1 MYTITTAS
9 KVFFSLH
16 KVKKTLNANY
26 IRFFL
31 LNFLKNLCVK
41 ICVKKRGTHEM
52 RKFKSVNELVNSLK
66 PDYPVYCIRT
76 EQIKKSVTFF
86 KENFPGKI
94 LYAVKTNPH
103 EKIIKQII
111 SNGVKDFDVASLS
124 EIKLI
129 KKISSEVNLH
139 FMHTIKSK
147 QSISSAYF
155 DYGVK
160 SFSLDNKDELRK
172 ILEATNQ
179 AKDLKLFVRI
189 AISNEHAEI
198 DLSRK
203 FGALPSEALGLVRLC
218 KEHSRKLGISFHV
231 GSQCM
236 EKISY
241 SKGIRE
247 VGNIIK
253 KTKIIPDIINI
264 GGGFPAIYP
273 DLKPE
278 PLIKYMEEIKKGI
291 DNLKLNK
298 LPEIICEPGRAIVA
312 ESGSS
317 IVKVILRKKQNL
329 YINDGTYG
337 SLFDAGVPNFIF
349 PSKMITDGRI
359 QSKKMTSF
367 SFFGPT
373 CDSLDYMKG
382 PFLLPNNI
390 KEGDYIELGQ
400 LGAYGLT
407 FRTNFNGFYSN
418 EIYEVNDKPIMS
430 LFEESNEKVDS
441 LVA

>member
-1 MYTITTAS
+1 
-9 KVFFSLH
+9 
-16 KVKKTLNANY
+16 
-26 IRFFL
+26 
-31 LNFLKNLCVK
+31 
-41 ICVKKRGTHEM
+41 M
-52 RKFKSVNELVNSLK
+52 RKFNNVDELVSKLQ
-66 PDYPVYCIRT
+66 PDYPVYCIRP
-76 EQIKKSVTFF
+76 KSIRKSTKFF
-86 KENFPGKI
+86 RDNFPGKV
-94 LYAVKTNPH
+94 LYAVKTNPN
-103 EKIIKQII
+103 EKVIKEII
-111 SNGVKDFDVASLS
+111 SNGIEDFDVASLN

-129 KKISSEVNLH
+129 KKIKPESNLY
-139 FMHTIKSK
+139 FMHTIKTK
-147 QSISSAYF
+147 ESISSAYF

-160 SFSLDNKDELRK
+160 NFALDHKDELGK

-179 AKDLKLFVRI
+179 AKDLNLYVRI

-218 KEHSRKLGISFHV
+218 KEHSKKLGISFHV

-236 EKISY
+236 HKISY

-247 VGNIIK
+247 IGSIIK
-253 KTKIIPDIINI
+253 KTKIIPDVINV
-264 GGGFPAIYP
+264 GGGFPSLYP
-273 DLKPE
+273 DLSPE
-278 PLIKYMEEIKKGI
+278 PLNNYLDEIKMSLK
-291 DNLKLNK
+291 NLKLSK
-298 LPEIICEPGRAIVA
+298 LPQIICEPGRAIVA
-312 ESGSS
+312 ESGST

-337 SLFDAGVPNFIF
+337 SLFDAGVPNFVL
-349 PSKMITDGRI
+349 PTKMITNGRI
-359 QSKKMTSF
+359 HSKKLTSF
-367 SFFGPT
+367 RFFGPT

-407 FRTNFNGFYSN
+407 FRTKFNGFYSN
-418 EIYEVNDKPIMS
+418 EIFELNDKPIMS
-430 LFEESNEKVDS
+430 LYEDSSKVDY

>member
-1 MYTITTAS
+1 
-9 KVFFSLH
+9 
-16 KVKKTLNANY
+16 
-26 IRFFL
+26 
-31 LNFLKNLCVK
+31 
-41 ICVKKRGTHEM
+41 M
-52 RKFKSVNELVNSLK
+52 RKFKSVNELVNTLK
-66 PDYPVYCIRT
+66 PDYPVYCIRP
-76 EQIKKSVTFF
+76 EEIKKSVNFF
-86 KENFPGKI
+86 KENFPGKV
-94 LYAVKTNPH
+94 LYAVKTNPN
-103 EKIIKQII
+103 EKVLKQII
-111 SNGVKDFDVASLS
+111 ASGVEDFDVASLN

-129 KKISSEVNLH
+129 KKINPKLNLH
-139 FMHTIKSK
+139 FMHTIKTK
-147 QSISSAYF
+147 ESISSAYF
-155 DYGVK
+155 DYGIR

-203 FGALPSEALGLVRLC
+203 FGAHPSEALGLVRLC
-218 KEHSRKLGISFHV
+218 KEYSKKLGVSFHV

-236 EKISY
+236 KKISY
-241 SKGIRE
+241 SKGIHE

-273 DLKPE
+273 DLRPE
-278 PLIKYMEEIKKGI
+278 PLNNYIEEIKNGLK
-291 DNLKLNK
+291 NLKLNK
-298 LPEIICEPGRAIVA
+298 LPEVICEPGRAIVA

-337 SLFDAGVPNFIF
+337 SLFDAGVPNFVF
-349 PSKMITDGRI
+349 PTKMIAEGRI
-359 QSKKMTSF
+359 QSKKLTSF

-400 LGAYGLT
+400 LGSYGLT

-418 EIYEVNDKPIMS
+418 EIFEVNDKPIMS
-430 LFEESNEKVDS
+430 LYEESNEKVDS

>member
-1 MYTITTAS
+1 
-9 KVFFSLH
+9 
-16 KVKKTLNANY
+16 
-26 IRFFL
+26 
-31 LNFLKNLCVK
+31 
-41 ICVKKRGTHEM
+41 M
-52 RKFKSVNELVNSLK
+52 RKFKSVNELVNTLK
-66 PDYPVYCIRT
+66 PDYPVYCIRG
-76 EQIKKSVTFF
+76 EEIKKSVKFF

-103 EKIIKQII
+103 EKVIKQII
-111 SNGVKDFDVASLS
+111 SKGINDFDVASLN

-129 KKISSEVNLH
+129 HKINPKMNLH

-147 QSISSAYF
+147 ESISSAYF
-155 DYGVK
+155 NYGVK
-160 SFSLDNKDELRK
+160 SFALDNKDELRK

-218 KEHSRKLGISFHV
+218 KEHSKKLGISFHV

-236 EKISY
+236 HKISY
-241 SKGIRE
+241 TKGIKE
-247 VGNIIK
+247 IENIVK
-253 KTKIIPDIINI
+253 KTKIIPDIINL

-278 PLIKYMEEIKKGI
+278 PLINYMEEIKKSLS
-291 DNLKLNK
+291 NLKWDK

-312 ESGSS
+312 ESGST
-317 IVKVILRKKQNL
+317 IVKVILRKKQSL
-329 YINDGTYG
+329 YLNDGTYG
-337 SLFDAGVPNFIF
+337 TLFDAGVPNFVL
-349 PSKMITDGRI
+349 PTKMITDGRI
-359 QSKKMTSF
+359 QSKKLTAF
-367 SFFGPT
+367 NFFGPT

-418 EIYEVNDKPIMS
+418 QIFEVNDKPIMS
-430 LFEESNEKVDS
+430 LYEGSNDKVDS

>member
-1 MYTITTAS
+1 
-9 KVFFSLH
+9 
-16 KVKKTLNANY
+16 
-26 IRFFL
+26 
-31 LNFLKNLCVK
+31 
-41 ICVKKRGTHEM
+41 M
-52 RKFKSVNELVNSLK
+52 RKFKSVDELVNELK
-66 PDYPVYCIRT
+66 PDYPVYCIRP
-76 EQIKKSVTFF
+76 KSIRKSTKFF
-86 KENFPGKI
+86 KDNFPGKV
-94 LYAVKTNPH
+94 LYAVKTNPN
-103 EKIIKQII
+103 EKVIKEII
-111 SNGVKDFDVASLS
+111 SNGIEDFDVASLN

-129 KKISSEVNLH
+129 KKIKPEANLY

-147 QSISSAYF
+147 ESISSAYF

-160 SFSLDNKDELRK
+160 NFALDHKDELGK

-179 AKDLKLFVRI
+179 AKDLNLYVRI
-189 AISNEHAEI
+189 AVSNEHAEI

-218 KEHSRKLGISFHV
+218 KEHSKKLGISFHV

-236 EKISY
+236 HKISY

-247 VGNIIK
+247 IGSIIK
-253 KTKIIPDIINI
+253 KTKIIPDIINV
-264 GGGFPAIYP
+264 GGGFPSLYP
-273 DLKPE
+273 DLNPE
-278 PLIKYMEEIKKGI
+278 PLNNYLDEIKISLK
-291 DNLKLNK
+291 NLKLPK
-298 LPEIICEPGRAIVA
+298 LPQIICEPGRAIVA
-312 ESGSS
+312 ESGST

-337 SLFDAGVPNFIF
+337 SLFDAGVPNFVL
-349 PSKMITDGRI
+349 PTKMITNGRI
-359 QSKKMTSF
+359 HSKKLTSF
-367 SFFGPT
+367 KFFGPT

-407 FRTNFNGFYSN
+407 FRTKFNGFYSN
-418 EIYEVNDKPIMS
+418 EIFELNDKPIMS
-430 LFEESNEKVDS
+430 LYDDSSKVNY